1 MVHDS
6 KIIWFFLV
14 SIWLSIFE
22 TEKIEPGGRGVTLI
36 LLIVM
41 FNTRG
46 VRLFSKKNLFRRQKK
61 RNFSD
66 KIVKKHYFPFFAE
79 APSFGELNTDNASSN
94 LTENYLN
101 VKLKSY
107 YRCSFFDFLLQL
119 FSSSRQSKKHS
130 MFFQTS
136 AG

>member
-46 VRLFSKKNLFRRQKK
+46 VRLFLKKNLFRRKK
-61 RNFSD
+61 REILVIKLLKNIIFS
-66 KIVKKHYFPFFAE
+66 FFAE
-79 APSFGELNTDNASSN
+79 APSVGELYTDNASSD

-101 VKLKSY
+101 VKLKSH
-107 YRCSFFDFLLQL
+107 YRCSFFEFL
-119 FSSSRQSKKHS
+119 F
-130 MFFQTS
+130 
-136 AG
+136 